1 MAIIPKEDFIKS
13 GYKPDMKYKYLIVLL
28 IFWLLIENQTQ
39 KSDDYYFWLLK
50 MSKFTSLPTF

>member
-28 IFWLLIENQTQ
+28 FFLAI
-39 KSDDYYFWLLK
+39 D
-50 MSKFTSLPTF
+50 